1 MAATAALATTEQTL
15 TAVARAG
22 ATGAA
27 IAAAAVATATLATA
41 VEECR
46 RLGATGERHHQ
57 DNTVHFENLLLAETE
72 PTHAI
77 VEKKRRTK
85 LPGAYFAKIVK
96 LGKIAK

>member
-1 MAATAALATTEQTL
+1 VLAATEQTL
-15 TAVARAG
+15 TAMARARARAG
-22 ATGAA
+22 AAVAGAA
-27 IAAAAVATATLATA
+27 IAAAAAATAAL
-41 VEECR
+41 EQHR

-77 VEKKRRTK
+77 VERNERTK